1 VIRLGRIGSRRWSAD
16 AAKMSRFGS
25 KTERL
30 FDWLL
35 SDLCSRFGMRIGAL
49 GQVPTFRTIS
59 GAALWD
65 SGPIS
70 GSDAKEWRG
79 YGYRVE

>member
-1 VIRLGRIGSRRWSAD
+1 MDKGRPLPGSDSAGDSPLARAPFRRWMSD
-16 AAKMSRFGS
+16 AAKMSRFGA

-65 SGPIS
+65 SGPII
-70 GSDAKEWRG
+70 
-79 YGYRVE
+79 